1 MTVMSSNMELYRLVL
16 LLKLQNYLELHLVY
30 FILVFLK
37 FFYLELFSFT
47 KGEDRRVVIQQV
59 IKELEEAR
67 DIVNI

>member
-1 MTVMSSNMELYRLVL
+1 MELYRLVL